1 MAIGRIPEPGT
12 GIPESIIAA
21 KGDLIVGTANDV
33 PGILTVGTDG
43 HTLVADSVETTGLK
57 WVAPS
62 GGGKV
67 LQVVQSVDGTET
79 TTNTTTWTDTG
90 LSATITPSSAS
101 SKILVLTN
109 VMVYNRRTNSETG
122 GGLRI
127 LRDSTFIWGDEA
139 ASAPFSSFY
148 TTATGASTV
157 VRANFMSFSYLDSP
171 NTTSAITYKVQS
183 ALQNT
188 ANGAEM
194 LTSYVSDS
202 GMILME
208 IGA

>member
-1 MAIGRIPEPGT
+1 M
-12 GIPESIIAA
+12 
-21 KGDLIVGTANDV
+21 
-33 PGILTVGTDG
+33 
-43 HTLVADSVETTGLK
+43 
-57 WVAPS
+57 
-62 GGGKV
+62 
-67 LQVVQSVDGTET
+67 LQVVQNVDGTET

-127 LRDSTFIWGDEA
+127 LRGATFIWGDEA

-148 TTATGASTV
+148 TTAVGASTV

-188 ANGAEM
+188 ANSAEM